1 MDENWRII
9 EAYIRAVRRR
19 MIFNLLTDRIVLGLC
34 YGTMAGLLLGIISLI
49 VPVYY
54 ASYIIVGCIACG
66 AAGGVIYSCCH
77 LPDLK
82 RAALTADASGFGE
95 ALVTA
100 LELKKREDAFCFMQ
114 RKVTAGKVQKESPK
128 TAVKLCFPWKAGLLF
143 IGLCLMCTAT
153 TFIPAP
159 ARQKAALW
167 QELASWQKDT
177 SKKIDELKSELAS
190 ARELSDSGKAQLSE
204 LLDDSKKQL
213 STSTIEEAS
222 DRQSFEKRLDKKLMN
237 IVKNSDEQQLN
248 TAAAKVAADLGLE
261 SSKKHQQLADSLSES
276 LEKLKGQESSAFDHA
291 AEQMASMALSGN
303 VSQEIIDSLSKELG
317 VDSQSLENMVDAATV
332 HLTDGTTSDDNSL
345 DRSEENR
352 GSLENSSSSGQDKRD
367 GHSQSQDGS
376 QEFGSSQD
384 DGIGQNNRGNGSSNN
399 NSSNGLGNSG
409 GGSSGH
415 SNNGSGGGMNYGDK
429 DGILAQAPKSSSENV
444 YVPGNAPIGDD
455 ENLSGTRGDGKTYT
469 KQSEQA
475 LSWVGEHVDYNQ
487 VIGSYTSQ
495 AYHQI
500 DQSNYPESMKNIIK
514 DYFMGLNQ

>member
-159 ARQKAALW
+159 ARQKAAL
-167 QELASWQKDT
+167 
-177 SKKIDELKSELAS
+177 
-190 ARELSDSGKAQLSE
+190 
-204 LLDDSKKQL
+204 
-213 STSTIEEAS
+213 
-222 DRQSFEKRLDKKLMN
+222 
-237 IVKNSDEQQLN
+237 
-248 TAAAKVAADLGLE
+248 
-261 SSKKHQQLADSLSES
+261 
-276 LEKLKGQESSAFDHA
+276 
-291 AEQMASMALSGN
+291 
-303 VSQEIIDSLSKELG
+303 
-317 VDSQSLENMVDAATV
+317 
-332 HLTDGTTSDDNSL
+332 
-345 DRSEENR
+345 
-352 GSLENSSSSGQDKRD
+352 
-367 GHSQSQDGS
+367 
-376 QEFGSSQD
+376 
-384 DGIGQNNRGNGSSNN
+384 
-399 NSSNGLGNSG
+399 
-409 GGSSGH
+409 
-415 SNNGSGGGMNYGDK
+415 
-429 DGILAQAPKSSSENV
+429 
-444 YVPGNAPIGDD
+444 
-455 ENLSGTRGDGKTYT
+455 
-469 KQSEQA
+469 
-475 LSWVGEHVDYNQ
+475 
-487 VIGSYTSQ
+487 
-495 AYHQI
+495 
-500 DQSNYPESMKNIIK
+500 
-514 DYFMGLNQ
+514 

>member
-19 MIFNLLTDRIVLGLC
+19 MIFNLLTHSIALGLC
-34 YGTMAGLLLGIISLI
+34 YGTMAGLLSGIISLI

-114 RKVTAGKVQKESPK
+114 RKVTARKVQKESPK

-143 IGLCLMCTAT
+143 ISLCLLCTAT

-204 LLDDSKKQL
+204 LLDDTKKQL
-213 STSTIEEAS
+213 SKNTIEKVS
-222 DRQSFEKRLDKKLMN
+222 DRQNFEKRLDKKLMN

-261 SSKKHQQLADSLSES
+261 SAQKQQQLAASLSES
-276 LEKLKGQESSAFDHA
+276 LEKLKGQEDSALDHA

-303 VSQEIIDSLSKELG
+303 ISQEIIDSLSKELE
-317 VDSQSLENMVDAATV
+317 VDSQVLENMVDAATV
-332 HLTDGTTSDDNSL
+332 RLTDGTDSDGNSP
-345 DRSEENR
+345 DRSEENS
-352 GSLENSSSSGQDKRD
+352 GGQQNSSGLENSNGQQNSGGQ
-367 GHSQSQDGS
+367 SQSQDS
-376 QEFGSSQD
+376 SRESGSSQN
-384 DGIGQNNRGNGSSNN
+384 GGAGQN
-399 NSSNGLGNSG
+399 NSSNGGNS
-409 GGSSGH
+409 
-415 SNNGSGGGMNYGDK
+415 NGSGGGMNYGGK
-429 DGILAQAPKSSSENV
+429 DGTLAQAPKSSSENV
-444 YVPGNAPIGDD
+444 YVPGNASIGDN
-455 ENLSGTRGDGKTYT
+455 ENLSGIRGDGKTYT
-469 KQSEQA
+469 KQDGQA
-475 LSWVGEHVDYNQ
+475 LSWAGEHVDYNQ

-500 DQSNYPESMKNIIK
+500 DQSNYPESMQNIIK